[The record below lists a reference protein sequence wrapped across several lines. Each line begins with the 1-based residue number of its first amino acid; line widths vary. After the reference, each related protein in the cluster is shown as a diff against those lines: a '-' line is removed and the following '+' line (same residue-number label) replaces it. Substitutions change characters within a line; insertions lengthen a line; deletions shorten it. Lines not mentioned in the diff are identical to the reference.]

1 MNTTETKPR
10 RGRPKGSNSFTN
22 VKLSDLI
29 EKYGP
34 DTILPV
40 GRLWLM
46 SHEKPALVE
55 SGVVPVISTNDQPRV
70 LGLIADEPKIEF
82 SLVD

>member
-1 MNTTETKPR
+1 MNTTTETKR
-10 RGRPKGSNSFTN
+10 GRGRPKGSNSFQN
-22 VKLSDLI
+22 MKLSDLI

-40 GRLWLM
+40 GRLWLQNQGT
-46 SHEKPALVE
+46 S
-55 SGVVPVISTNDQPRV
+55 SIQVISTNNQPRV
-70 LGLIADEPKIEF
+70 LGLVSDEPKIEF